1 MRDDRNP
8 DRQNRLDEQDRR
20 NRDREIDSVEFGN
33 DFFDDLPDRTD
44 RIDRTDRTA
53 ARDRNL
59 DNNNKRIK

>member
-1 MRDDRNP
+1 MREDKNP

-20 NRDREIDSVEFGN
+20 DRDREIDSVEFGI

-44 RIDRTDRTA
+44 RTDRTA
-53 ARDRNL
+53 TRDRNL